1 MLSKEYRLVK
11 RGSFAYVRSH
21 GNKFSDRYLTFVTQ
35 RGRCKRIGFVVSN
48 KVGKAVRRNLVKRRM
63 RGIVREALP
72 SIRGGQMI
80 FIARAGAG
88 ITELAYPEL
97 RSRMLALMAKAGVL
111 REENA

>member
-21 GNKFSDRYLTFVTQ
+21 GNKFSDRYLIFVTL

-72 SIRGGQMI
+72 SMRGGQMI
-80 FIARAGAG
+80 FIAHAG
-88 ITELAYPEL
+88 IAELAYPEL

>member
-21 GNKFSDRYLTFVTQ
+21 GNKFSDRYLTFVTL

-72 SIRGGQMI
+72 SIRG
-80 FIARAGAG
+80 AG

-97 RSRMLALMAKAGVL
+97 RSRMLALMAKAGVF